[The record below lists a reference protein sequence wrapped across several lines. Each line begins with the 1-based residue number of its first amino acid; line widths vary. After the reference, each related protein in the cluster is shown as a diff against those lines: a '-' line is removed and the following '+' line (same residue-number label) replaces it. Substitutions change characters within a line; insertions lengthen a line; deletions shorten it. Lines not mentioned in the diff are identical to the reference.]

1 MFLSGGWFPFFRIIL
16 AQQQTEK
23 FSKVI
28 APAAAVAAM
37 GETYKPFLS
46 VYLFFIYRVDRK
58 QCR

>member
-16 AQQQTEK
+16 AQQQTEN

-28 APAAAVAAM
+28 GPAAAVAAM

-46 VYLFFIYRVDRK
+46 VSFFFSF
-58 QCR
+58 